1 MTKTDEELLAL
12 KEEGYETEIL
22 ERYKELVVK
31 IARSYYIVGGDIE
44 DTVQEG
50 MMGLYKAIRNY
61 SPEKNSSFKTFA
73 IMCIKHQIQT
83 AIKKANTKKNA
94 PLSSSVSLQSFA
106 DGDSAEEYL
115 PMGLI
120 LQDSPVDKVINKEN
134 YHNLILNIK
143 QILSKREYK
152 VLTYYLQG
160 YSYKEIAEILNL
172 TNKSI
177 DNSLTRIKNKLKDL
191 NIA

>member
-1 MTKTDEELLAL
+1 MTKTDEELLAS